1 MVNYTCS
8 KCNKIYTHKGN
19 YLRHI
24 NKKNSCINIINN
36 GNINEKKNLDS
47 MDSKKSIN
55 LFELCNTM
63 IQNSINN
70 TNIKKSIKKKIFN
83 CKYCN
88 KDFSTSSNL
97 SKHIKKNR
105 CKVLKEM
112 NKVESNEKKMIH
124 KKQVSIIKKQVS
136 QKVSKNQKQVSQ
148 NWENLKEVSQKSS
161 KINIYICEFCNKN
174 FKNHKN
180 NYYRHMKHY
189 CKVKKKLEDKEREL
203 EEAKKEIDQ
212 LKRSQ
217 HVTYNN
223 NITLIAHNKQPDLS
237 HLTNKDYVKIMNR
250 GFNSVPK
257 LIEAI
262 HFNPKKPENHNVYIP
277 NIKNK
282 YAMVWNGNKWELN
295 NQDDVIEDM
304 YEENS
309 DILIDKLEELCNNPK
324 IRKKFKRFIDKKEEY
339 NIRNKIK
346 EDIKL
351 LLYNNK
357 NLVKIKS

>member
-1 MVNYTCS
+1 
-8 KCNKIYTHKGN
+8 
-19 YLRHI
+19 
-24 NKKNSCINIINN
+24 
-36 GNINEKKNLDS
+36 
-47 MDSKKSIN
+47 
-55 LFELCNTM
+55 
-63 IQNSINN
+63 
-70 TNIKKSIKKKIFN
+70 
-83 CKYCN
+83 
-88 KDFSTSSNL
+88 
-97 SKHIKKNR
+97 
-105 CKVLKEM
+105 
-112 NKVESNEKKMIH
+112 
-124 KKQVSIIKKQVS
+124 
-136 QKVSKNQKQVSQ
+136 
-148 NWENLKEVSQKSS
+148 
-161 KINIYICEFCNKN
+161 
-174 FKNHKN
+174 
-180 NYYRHMKHY
+180 MKHY
-189 CKVKKKLEDKEREL
+189 CKIKKKLEDKEREL

-309 DILIDKLEELCNNPK
+309 DILIDKLDELCNNPK
-324 IRKKFKRFIDKKEEY
+324 IRKKFKRFIDKKEEDD
-339 NIRNKIK
+339 IRNKIK